1 MIKRLIPRLLKKPQ
15 IKSFMTFEFLNTAK
29 KNRGFYD
36 LTATVGLGSP
46 RAYGACN
53 SRDMPEGSWPGEHAK
68 VKILIY
74 VLVEAQITTAVI
86 SLCSRSSCSAEE
98 FTS

>member
-1 MIKRLIPRLLKKPQ
+1 
-15 IKSFMTFEFLNTAK
+15 MTFEFLNTAK

-74 VLVEAQITTAVI
+74 VLAEAQITTAVI